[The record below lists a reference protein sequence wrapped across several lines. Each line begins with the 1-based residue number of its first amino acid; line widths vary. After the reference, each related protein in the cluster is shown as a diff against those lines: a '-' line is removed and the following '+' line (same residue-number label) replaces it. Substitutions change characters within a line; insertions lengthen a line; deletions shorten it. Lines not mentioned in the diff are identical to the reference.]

1 MIRALAYP
9 CSSEGLLLN
18 SSPDAGRFGSSKTK
32 GNVMSVIKYAVFA
45 TLVALPASIPAAA
58 QAKPPLREVSEI
70 DNELYYIAIANEI
83 AEICNDISGRRM
95 KAIGVM
101 WRLRSKA
108 NKLGYSD
115 DEIRAYVESDTE
127 KDRMRAKGESYLA
140 ANGAKYGQP
149 ETFCALGRAEI
160 NKNSAIGVYLRAK

>member
-1 MIRALAYP
+1 
-9 CSSEGLLLN
+9 
-18 SSPDAGRFGSSKTK
+18 
-32 GNVMSVIKYAVFA
+32 MSVIKYAVIA
-45 TLVALPASIPAAA
+45 AVAALPLALPTTA

-83 AEICNDISGRRM
+83 AEICDSINGRRM

-101 WRLRSKA
+101 WGLRSKA

-127 KDRMRAKGESYLA
+127 KARMRKKGEAYLA